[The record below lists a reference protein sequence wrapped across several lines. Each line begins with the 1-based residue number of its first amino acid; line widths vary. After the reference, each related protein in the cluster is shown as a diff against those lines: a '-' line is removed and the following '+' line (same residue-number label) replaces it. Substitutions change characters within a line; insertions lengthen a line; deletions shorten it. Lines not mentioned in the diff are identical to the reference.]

1 MANYTTF
8 SSGAFTDAQKTNETT
23 RSAKIYTDLNLY
35 FQRNSSNQDINKVTD
50 VQSVKRAIRNLVLT
64 NHYERPFH
72 PEIGSNVRAVL
83 FEPVSPIVED
93 ILSRHIRDVIE
104 NFEPRVELININS
117 KANVD
122 ENAYNVTI
130 EFFVQNSPSGVQT
143 VNLFLERLR

>member
-1 MANYTTF
+1 MAVNPTAFRDAEATNNSDRNAQVF
-8 SSGAFTDAQKTNETT
+8 S
-23 RSAKIYTDLNLY
+23 DLNLN
-35 FQRNSSNQDINKVTD
+35 FVAHPLTGDITKLTNIEA
-50 VQSVKRAIRNLVLT
+50 VKRSVRNLINT
-64 NHYERPFH
+64 NFYERPFH

-143 VNLFLERLR
+143 VTLFLERLR

>member
-1 MANYTTF
+1 MAVNPTAFRDAEATNNSDRNAQVF
-8 SSGAFTDAQKTNETT
+8 S
-23 RSAKIYTDLNLY
+23 DLNLN
-35 FQRNSSNQDINKVTD
+35 FVAHPLTGDITKLTNIEA
-50 VQSVKRAIRNLVLT
+50 VKRSVRNLINT
-64 NHYERPFH
+64 NFYERPFH